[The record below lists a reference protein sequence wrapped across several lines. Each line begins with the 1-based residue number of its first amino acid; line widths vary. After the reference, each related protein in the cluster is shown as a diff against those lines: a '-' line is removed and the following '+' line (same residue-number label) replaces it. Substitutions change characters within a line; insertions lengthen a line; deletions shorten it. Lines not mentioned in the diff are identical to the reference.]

1 MCNLCLNLTSY
12 EGKNHAKNKVKKCN
26 SLYLQKIKINM
37 SEISLKKVI
46 NDKMLTDF
54 IQFPMTLYKNNPNY
68 VPALINDEKQIWDP
82 KENPALAYSE
92 AELYLAYKNSQIVGR
107 IAVMINHKEGKEL
120 DIHKVRFG
128 WIDFIDDVNVSKA
141 LIEKATE
148 YAKQHNINKIE
159 GPMGFTNLDKAGMLT
174 MGFDK
179 LATMIGIYNFD
190 YYPQHLEQ
198 LGLVKEKEWVE
209 FELVFPEVLS
219 EKVIKFNDIIK
230 EKYQLKVLKFNNKKE
245 ILPLVEPMFQLLDET
260 YKGLS
265 TYTPITQQQIQ
276 TYKEKYF
283 GFIDKDFIVCITD
296 ANDKLISFAITMPSY
311 SKALQKANGKLFPF
325 GWWHFLQAGKKN
337 DRANFY
343 LIGIHP
349 EYQRRGVTAIIFKE
363 IYEIFKKKGVK
374 FLETN
379 PELEENKNIQLLWQ
393 DYNPVNH
400 KRRRTYSKEF

>member
-1 MCNLCLNLTSY
+1 
-12 EGKNHAKNKVKKCN
+12 
-26 SLYLQKIKINM
+26 M
-37 SEISLKKVI
+37 SEISLRKVI

-92 AELYLAYKNSQIVGR
+92 AELYLAYKNNQVVGR
-107 IAVMINHKEGKEL
+107 LAVMINHKEGQEL

-128 WIDFIDDVNVSKA
+128 WIDFIDDINVSKA
-141 LIEKATE
+141 LIEKAIE

-209 FELVFPEVLS
+209 FELAFPEVLS
-219 EKVIKFNDIIK
+219 EKVIKFNDLIK

-363 IYEIFKKKGVK
+363 IHEIFKKKGVK

-393 DYNPVNH
+393 DYSPVNH

>member
-1 MCNLCLNLTSY
+1 
-12 EGKNHAKNKVKKCN
+12 
-26 SLYLQKIKINM
+26 M

-92 AELYLAYKNSQIVGR
+92 AELYLAYKNNQVVGR
-107 IAVMINHKEGKEL
+107 IAVMINHKEGQEL
-120 DIHKVRFG
+120 NIHKIRFG
-128 WIDFIDDVNVSKA
+128 WIDFIDDINVSKA

-148 YAKQHNINKIE
+148 YARQHNINKIE

-209 FELVFPEVLS
+209 FELAFPEVLS
-219 EKVIKFNDIIK
+219 EKVIKFNDLIK

-296 ANDKLISFAITMPSY
+296 ANNKLISFAITMPSY

-393 DYNPVNH
+393 DYSPVNH

>member
-1 MCNLCLNLTSY
+1 
-12 EGKNHAKNKVKKCN
+12 
-26 SLYLQKIKINM
+26 M

-92 AELYLAYKNSQIVGR
+92 AELYLAYKNNQVVGR
-107 IAVMINHKEGKEL
+107 IAVMINHKEGQEL
-120 DIHKVRFG
+120 NIHKVRFG
-128 WIDFIDDVNVSKA
+128 WIDFIDDINVSKA
-141 LIEKATE
+141 LIEKAIE

-209 FELVFPEVLS
+209 FELAFPEVLS
-219 EKVIKFNDIIK
+219 EKVIKFNDLIK

-296 ANDKLISFAITMPSY
+296 ANNKLISFAITMPSY

-393 DYNPVNH
+393 DYSPVNH

>member
-1 MCNLCLNLTSY
+1 
-12 EGKNHAKNKVKKCN
+12 
-26 SLYLQKIKINM
+26 M
-37 SEISLKKVI
+37 SEISLRKVI

-92 AELYLAYKNSQIVGR
+92 AELYLAYKNNQVVGR
-107 IAVMINHKEGKEL
+107 IAVMINHKEGQEL

-128 WIDFIDDVNVSKA
+128 WIDFIDDINVSRT
-141 LIEKATE
+141 LIEKAIE

-209 FELVFPEVLS
+209 FELAFPEFLS
-219 EKVIKFNDIIK
+219 EKVIKFNDLIK

-393 DYNPVNH
+393 DYSPVNH

>member
-1 MCNLCLNLTSY
+1 
-12 EGKNHAKNKVKKCN
+12 
-26 SLYLQKIKINM
+26 M

-46 NDKMLTDF
+46 NDKMLMDF
-54 IQFPMTLYKNNPNY
+54 IQFPMTLYKNNPNF
-68 VPALINDEKQIWDP
+68 VPPLINDEKQIWDP

-92 AELYLAYKNSQIVGR
+92 AELYLAYKDNQVVGR
-107 IAVMINHKEGKEL
+107 IAVMINHKEGQEL
-120 DIHKVRFG
+120 GIHKVRFG
-128 WIDFIDDVNVSKA
+128 WIDFIDDLSVSKA
-141 LIEKATE
+141 LLDKATE
-148 YAKQHNINKIE
+148 YAKQHTINKIE

-179 LATMIGIYNFD
+179 IATMIGIYNFE
-190 YYPQHLEQ
+190 YYPKHLEQ

-209 FELVFPEVLS
+209 FEIVFPEVLS
-219 EKVIKFNDIIK
+219 EKVIKFNEIIK

-245 ILPLVEPMFQLLDET
+245 ILPLVEPMFKLLDET

-296 ANDKLISFAITMPSY
+296 ADDKLISFAITMPSY

-325 GWWHFLQAGKKN
+325 GWWHFLQGGKKN

-363 IYEIFKKKGVK
+363 IYDIFKKKGVK

-393 DYNPVNH
+393 DYDPVNH
-400 KRRRTYSKEF
+400 KRRRTYSKEL